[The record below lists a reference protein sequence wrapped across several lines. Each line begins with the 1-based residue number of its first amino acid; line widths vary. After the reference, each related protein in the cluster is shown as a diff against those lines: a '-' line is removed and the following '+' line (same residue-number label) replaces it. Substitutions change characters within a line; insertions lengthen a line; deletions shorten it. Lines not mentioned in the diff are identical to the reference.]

1 MQPTMTSSIDIPTMF
16 DHDRFP
22 AMTLPTNSSMD
33 TYRQFGHEAKFARL
47 FRHVLPYLNHSQLRQ
62 VQLVNR
68 TMDTVV
74 RRHVWRQPSFH
85 NHPTSS
91 PLVVFRRFLSHL
103 PHFRPVTQQTIHT
116 LCLCPMDES
125 LYDRVPKDFLITLT
139 RWIPH
144 LRTLNLSRA
153 TFFSASSLPPAHWQ
167 WQHLTS
173 LDVSYVEHMSD
184 PLLVQ
189 LAVSLPQLCLIRLD
203 GTPVNHGVGQ
213 LAHHCDQLRSLSLT
227 RATHLTDEALV
238 ALAKF
243 RTIHVT
249 ELDISECRKVTSVGL
264 DVVAKYCVHLSWLG
278 LANTPLT
285 LATLRQWDHRFWKYL
300 DIASCQQL
308 HDDLKAHP
316 QQQQL
321 QQPWNE
327 KYQGDI
333 LATATTPPP
342 TKASLS
348 LYDLI
353 IKAPKLQHLSLS
365 MPVIHHLLSALPAL
379 IDVDGDSPSQVDRLS
394 IHDLPE
400 HTPLTTLDDLR
411 RLFPKLQHLTLVR
424 GYYQSDYKHLSFSP
438 EEEEHITNTTATI
451 TEESIKSYRHG
462 LASLVL
468 EQRRDLLEGPS
479 LW

>member
-1 MQPTMTSSIDIPTMF
+1 
-16 DHDRFP
+16 
-22 AMTLPTNSSMD
+22 
-33 TYRQFGHEAKFARL
+33 
-47 FRHVLPYLNHSQLRQ
+47 
-62 VQLVNR
+62 
-68 TMDTVV
+68 
-74 RRHVWRQPSFH
+74 
-85 NHPTSS
+85 
-91 PLVVFRRFLSHL
+91 
-103 PHFRPVTQQTIHT
+103 
-116 LCLCPMDES
+116 
-125 LYDRVPKDFLITLT
+125 
-139 RWIPH
+139 
-144 LRTLNLSRA
+144 
-153 TFFSASSLPPAHWQ
+153 
-167 WQHLTS
+167 
-173 LDVSYVEHMSD
+173 MSD

-243 RTIHVT
+243 RNIHVT
-249 ELDISECRKVTSVGL
+249 ELDISECRKVTTVGL
-264 DVVAKYCVHLSWLG
+264 DVLAKYCIHLSWLG
-278 LANTPLT
+278 LAHTPLT
-285 LATLRQWDHRFWKYL
+285 LATLRRWDHRFWKYL

-308 HDDLKAHP
+308 HDDLTAEPQQP
-316 QQQQL
+316 QQQ
-321 QQPWNE
+321 WNE
-327 KYQGDI
+327 KYQDDI
-333 LATATTPPP
+333 LATATTPLP

-365 MPVIHHLLSALPAL
+365 MPVIQHLLSALPAL

-400 HTPLTTLDDLR
+400 HTPLSTLDDLR

-424 GYYQSDYKHLSFSP
+424 GYYQSDYKHLSSYP
-438 EEEEHITNTTATI
+438 DEEDRTTATTI